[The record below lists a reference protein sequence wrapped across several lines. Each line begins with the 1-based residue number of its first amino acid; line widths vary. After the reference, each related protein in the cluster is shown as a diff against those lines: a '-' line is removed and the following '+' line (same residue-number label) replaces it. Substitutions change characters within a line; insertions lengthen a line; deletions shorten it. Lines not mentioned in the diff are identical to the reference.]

1 VTAEQGPA
9 HPEHVLDQFSL
20 ADKRAFVTGAGRGIG
35 KAIAVALAQAGA
47 SIALSARS
55 VDELIVTQTT
65 IARNGGTSGI
75 VPSDLTSNE
84 AIASIVDTA
93 EDELGG
99 QMDIVVHAAG
109 ITRRGPASTF
119 AFDDWSAVLQVDLV
133 APFLLSQEIGR
144 RQLTQENAGSHI
156 FIASLASV
164 LGLENTI
171 AYNAAKA
178 GLLGVVRGL
187 SKEWSRHG
195 IRVNAIAPGYVE
207 TAMTEDLLADPERRQ
222 KLLGRIPMDRFGTPA
237 DFAAP
242 ALFLASD
249 AAAYMTGQLLVVDGG
264 YAAA

>member
-1 VTAEQGPA
+1 VTG
-9 HPEHVLDQFSL
+9 HVFDSFSL
-20 ADKRAFVTGAGRGIG
+20 ADQRAFVTGAGRGIG
-35 KAIAVALAQAGA
+35 QAIAVALAQAGA
-47 SIALSARS
+47 SVALSARS
-55 VDELIVTQTT
+55 VDQLIQTQTV

-75 VPSDLTSNE
+75 VPSDLTGNDGIP
-84 AIASIVDTA
+84 ALVDTA

-119 AFDDWSAVLQVDLV
+119 AVADWSDVLQVDLV

-144 RQLTQENAGSHI
+144 RQLAQENPGSHI
-156 FIASLASV
+156 FIASLASM
-164 LGLENTI
+164 LGLDNAI
-171 AYNAAKA
+171 AYNAAKS
-178 GLLGVVRGL
+178 GLMGVVRGL

-222 KLLGRIPMDRFGTPA
+222 RLLGRVPMERFGTPD

-242 ALFLASD
+242 AVFLASE
-249 AAAYMTGQLLVVDGG
+249 ASAYMTGQLLVVDGG
-264 YAAA
+264 YSAA